1 MDLLAFA
8 VQNARRE
15 FRQEHV
21 MSPESLRE
29 MIERREEQAKEACR
43 DADPRTVAARPCP
56 ICGQWAKRQ
65 YIEDSPVQR
74 VFECPDA
81 HRHTVDL
88 REQAEQKRA

>member
-1 MDLLAFA
+1 M
-8 VQNARRE
+8 
-15 FRQEHV
+15 
-21 MSPESLRE
+21 ESLRA
-29 MIERREEQAKEACR
+29 ILDRREQQVKAAFR
-43 DADPRTVAARPCP
+43 DADPRGVPARPCP

-65 YIEDSPVQR
+65 YGEDSPVQR